1 MKNLENKKV
10 AVLATD
16 GFEQSELEQPVQAL
30 KEAGAEVNIISLESG
45 TIKGW
50 DKKRLGK

>member
-30 KEAGAEVNIISLESG
+30 KEAGAEVNIISLKPG
-45 TIKGW
+45 TIKGCI
-50 DKKRLGK
+50 DNQQY